1 MNLQTL
7 CVMLSSDAH
16 YPNPWVK
23 LDAENL
29 GTRTGGA
36 CTADGWQW
44 SCFARGRKGVRRHV
58 IPVTLLSLKFSFSP

>member
-1 MNLQTL
+1 MNLWTL

-16 YPNPWVK
+16 YPNAWVK

-36 CTADGWQW
+36 CTADG
-44 SCFARGRKGVRRHV
+44 
-58 IPVTLLSLKFSFSP
+58 

>member
-36 CTADGWQW
+36 CTAG
-44 SCFARGRKGVRRHV
+44 G
-58 IPVTLLSLKFSFSP
+58 